1 MDKRKIPCSVCGK
14 LFEFGDIIVT
24 VQGLYCSEDLPE
36 GVVAHF
42 FTVHLSW
49 TGMFAL
55 LDFLGNDASVDQLFI
70 VDKIKDKLQEQVV
83 RAIKDYVEG
92 AVQISDPESL
102 GKGDEEH

>member
-83 RAIKDYVEG
+83 RAIKNYVEG